1 MHGMLSKVEYNEAR
15 ALCDAANKA
24 MRDNWPEW
32 EKGGLVPESVTS
44 HPDYL
49 ACTNEIRGKVE
60 QYEILT
66 NTPETIFAYIGA
78 PMGNG
83 MGCDGVAGQSYPVT
97 VWTGEKIGNATKGA
111 TWRVGR
117 YGDRLSQFYA
127 RINGREFTG
136 RSQGQGMYIKLKE
149 TADSKRS
156 RLNKQP

>member
-15 ALCDAANKA
+15 ALCDAAHKA
-24 MRDNWPEW
+24 MCDNWPGW
-32 EKGGLVPESVTS
+32 ANGGAVPKSVST

-49 ACTNEIRGKVE
+49 ACNNEIRGKVE

-66 NTPETIFAYIGA
+66 DTPETIFAYIGA

-83 MGCDGVAGQSYPVT
+83 MGCDGFVGQSYPVT

-111 TWRVGR
+111 TWRVGN
-117 YGDRLSQFYA
+117 YGDELSQFYA

-136 RSQGQGMYIKLKE
+136 RGQGQGMCIILKE
-149 TADSKRS
+149 RAESKRK
-156 RLNKQP
+156 RLSE